1 MTYYAMPPTPS
12 GVDEEAWR
20 AAVSA
25 IRGYCGWHIAPVVTE
40 DIKVDGSGGGLLLL
54 PTRFLS
60 NVTGVINDDVVV
72 LDEDVHWSPRG
83 TVRIANRGTW
93 TLSTYGSVQMTIT
106 HGYEDFPPE
115 VLAVAR
121 SLAKNGDGSPGG
133 KLTSGP
139 HSVEL
144 SAAAMAGAGSLSAAH
159 ERALRRYRIGVEL

>member
-1 MTYYAMPPTPS
+1 MTIYEMPPTPA

-40 DIKVDGSGGGLLLL
+40 TIKVDGSGGGLLFL
-54 PTRFLS
+54 PTRRLLS
-60 NVTGVINDDVVV
+60 VTSVTNKGEAVADSD
-72 LDEDVHWSPRG
+72 LTWSSRG
-83 TVRIANRGTW
+83 TLRGKRAW
-93 TLSTYGSVQMTIT
+93 SMDGYDAVELTIQ

-121 SLAKNGDGSPGG
+121 SMASAGWGSVGG

-139 HSVEL
+139 HSIEMN
-144 SAAAMAGAGSLSAAH
+144 AAAQAGAGSPSSAH
-159 ERALRRYRIGVEL
+159 ERVLRRFRVGNEL